1 MDVLHRKMK
10 ILATTSLILS
20 ALLLSSCQKE
30 TSNEFPFLVK
40 IVNSDGIPLSNISV
54 RATADVPNAIPN
66 FTGQTNVEGE
76 VRFEYD
82 RLAVLKIQATRGNP
96 VTWIGCAFIRLE
108 EGKEVQKTLVLQ
120 PFDPAVGGC

>member
-1 MDVLHRKMK
+1 MK
-10 ILATTSLILS
+10 IFATVSFLF
-20 ALLLSSCQKE
+20 ALLFLSSCQKE
-30 TSNEFPFLVK
+30 VSNEFPFVVK

-66 FTGQTNVEGE
+66 FTGQTDVEGE

-96 VTWIGCAFIRLE
+96 VTWIGCAFVRLE
-108 EGKEVQKTLVLQ
+108 EGREVQKTLVLQ
-120 PFDPAVGGC
+120 PFDPSVGGC